1 MIGSDVKERSQSMAS
16 HPVGDAGRVLEAV
29 TEIALATPEAGHI
42 DRQANRLVAGD
53 FRALDHA
60 FGNFTIAMHI
70 ELEPFGAIGG
80 CGDFLDGSAG
90 HRAQRHDRA
99 GCGRS
104 SRCRELAFRMSESL
118 DCHRREEDRHL
129 DSLAKNVRREVNHR
143 DIDQCPRLELNS
155 FEGFTVAAEGDLVV
169 GAAGNVVEERLRK
182 LFPGEFLIVK
192 DVQEWHVGIVAPARR
207 AVICF
212 W

>member
-1 MIGSDVKERSQSMAS
+1 
-16 HPVGDAGRVLEAV
+16 
-29 TEIALATPEAGHI
+29 
-42 DRQANRLVAGD
+42 
-53 FRALDHA
+53 
-60 FGNFTIAMHI
+60 
-70 ELEPFGAIGG
+70 
-80 CGDFLDGSAG
+80 
-90 HRAQRHDRA
+90 
-99 GCGRS
+99 
-104 SRCRELAFRMSESL
+104 MSESL
-118 DCHRREEDRHL
+118 DCHRRQEDRHL